1 MTTRIKNI
9 LDNEIESLFSEI
21 YKEVNKLR
29 DLNFSNKDDYQLM
42 EAEIDNVLYKL
53 ECLKNKTKEQKYSN
67 LNFNPNLKFRLESK
81 NSKIYPKE

>member
-53 ECLKNKTKEQKYSN
+53 ECLENKTKE
-67 LNFNPNLKFRLESK
+67 
-81 NSKIYPKE
+81 